1 MHSVRIDIRPAVV
14 SPTSVATGRSYELAT
29 RSLDQQPVQR
39 RDITEIRIMIVEDSD
54 AVHAVLYNMVTR
66 IPGLSVAGGFSC
78 VSSALEGIR
87 SDPPDVVLLDIQLQG
102 ESGMKVMQG
111 VAESHPSTKVIV
123 VSNYADA
130 IYRRHYMNAGAYA
143 FFDKSHDLKKL
154 RHTLENLAASRAT
167 ALHSPVR
174 TSNIA

>member
-1 MHSVRIDIRPAVV
+1 MAK
-14 SPTSVATGRSYELAT
+14 

-39 RDITEIRIMIVEDSD
+39 RGITEIRIMIVEDSE
-54 AVHAVLYNMVTR
+54 AIHAVWHAM
-66 IPGLSVAGGFSC
+66 IAGIAGLSVAGGFRC

-87 SDPPDVVLLDIQLQG
+87 RDPPDVVLLDIQLQG

-111 VAESHPSTKVIV
+111 VAESHPFTKVIV
-123 VSNYADA
+123 VSNYADV
-130 IYRRHYMNAGAYA
+130 IYRRYYMNAGAYA
-143 FFDKSHDLKKL
+143 FFDKSHELKKL

-167 ALHSPVR
+167 ALHSPVQ